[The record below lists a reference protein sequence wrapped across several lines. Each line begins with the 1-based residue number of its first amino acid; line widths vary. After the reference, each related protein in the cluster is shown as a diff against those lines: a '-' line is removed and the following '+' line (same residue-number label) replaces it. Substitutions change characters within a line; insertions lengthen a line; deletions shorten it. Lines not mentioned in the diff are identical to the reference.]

1 MYAQSR
7 FEEFN
12 TVEAQ
17 VGVSRFIGDLAPVT
31 SPGQG
36 YRWGATLSGL
46 RQMNPYLKVGAS
58 IS

>member
-36 YRWGATLSGL
+36 YVGEQLSADCD
-46 RQMNPYLKVGAS
+46 K
-58 IS
+58 